1 MAVETTYTQVRARL
15 AEFLDKAVEDREIVI
30 VHRKNYEDAAI
41 IAADDL
47 RSLQE
52 VAYLLGSP
60 QNASRLLSA
69 LERART
75 NSDSCGGVEFASVEE
90 LGRSLGAYP
99 DTQGTQGTQG

>member
-1 MAVETTYTQVRARL
+1 MAIETTYTQARAHL

-52 VAYLLGSP
+52 MAYLLSSP

-69 LERART
+69 LERARS
-75 NSDSCGGVEFASVEE
+75 NADSSDNGGVEFASVEE

-99 DTQGTQGTQG
+99 NAHE